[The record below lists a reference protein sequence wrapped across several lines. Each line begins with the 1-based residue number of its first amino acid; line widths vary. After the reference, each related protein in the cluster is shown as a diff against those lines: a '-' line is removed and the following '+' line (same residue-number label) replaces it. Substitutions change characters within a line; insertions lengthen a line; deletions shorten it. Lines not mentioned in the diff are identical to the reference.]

1 MGIEIQLW
9 ASQRLMNGDDSAG
22 SVSVETGSVLGYSCR
37 LLGNWALRRTPSLS
51 SCGDYV
57 IHWLVSFSIYLT
69 RWPGGNQLSVHTA
82 CPFSNELHVGKFG
95 NQGCGACST
104 NSGNFLLVF
113 WVLRGKWRVERFMHV
128 VRLCATPW
136 VLKAIIV
143 KHLFFT
149 YTGGHCHGR
158 GGVSWLASLLKKVFG
173 TLRNPLELGATNQHK
188 RKL

>member
-128 VRLCATPW
+128 VRLCATP
-136 VLKAIIV
+136 
-143 KHLFFT
+143 
-149 YTGGHCHGR
+149 
-158 GGVSWLASLLKKVFG
+158 
-173 TLRNPLELGATNQHK
+173 
-188 RKL
+188 